1 MKADMAA
8 AVARYA
14 ELAPVQL
21 EQLIAHEI
29 EQLAAQQR
37 RLAAMRKA
45 QRIQRKQGGNRGKQS
60 KP

>member
-1 MKADMAA
+1 MAA

-45 QRIQRKQGGNRGKQS
+45 QRIQRKQRGNRGKQS

>member
-45 QRIQRKQGGNRGKQS
+45 QRIQRKQRGNRGKQS